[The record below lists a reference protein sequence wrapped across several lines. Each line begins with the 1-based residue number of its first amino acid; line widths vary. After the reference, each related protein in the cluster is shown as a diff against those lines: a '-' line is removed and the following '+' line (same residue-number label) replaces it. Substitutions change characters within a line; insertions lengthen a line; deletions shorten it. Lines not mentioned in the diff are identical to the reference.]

1 MPVHGHISCM
11 VHTTGLPEVS
21 IFRISFSESIPWLT
35 QCRWITSAWRNSG
48 SEVMSVPVL
57 AMSTSNRWY
66 RRKRLALQI
75 TIRSHMNFHT
85 CNQLLFKRTT
95 LIWSVCLSRTS
106 ILALIPLFFSDSINR
121 LAAMAAPPIR
131 SDVFIIRTLMGKSL
145 CKCTVFRGN
154 V

>member
-1 MPVHGHISCM
+1 
-11 VHTTGLPEVS
+11 
-21 IFRISFSESIPWLT
+21 
-35 QCRWITSAWRNSG
+35 
-48 SEVMSVPVL
+48 MSVPVL

-106 ILALIPLFFSDSINR
+106 ILALIPLALRGVAYHELPAEALLRRNLLVYGLGGI
-121 LAAMAAPPIR
+121 AAPFVCIKLL
-131 SDVFIIRTLMGKSL
+131 DMLLGL
-145 CKCTVFRGN
+145 LWG
-154 V
+154 